1 MTLHSKASPTRPT
14 CGHCGAKYGQ
24 RNTHSVTL
32 RWADGEP
39 EPRYEGNLIVV
50 KRKRWANAR
59 PASAFLERTFAPHGA
74 PQTPFGAKE
83 TEIPAQPN
91 VDRLEVWDGKSWIG
105 GYEPFCTLRCAL
117 QYARKAWAR
126 R

>member
-1 MTLHSKASPTRPT
+1 LTLHSKASPTRPT

-24 RNTHSVTL
+24 RDTHSVTL

-59 PASAFLERTFAPHGA
+59 PASAFLERTFAPHGG
-74 PQTPFGAKE
+74 PQTPFGARE
-83 TEIPAQPN
+83 TEVPAQPN
-91 VDRLEVWDGKSWIG
+91 VGPPGGLGRQELVRRL
-105 GYEPFCTLRCAL
+105 
-117 QYARKAWAR
+117 
-126 R
+126 